1 MLVLRGSFHAVTSLV
16 DFYGFAGKENRTV
29 EALEQHLSNEIMNRA
44 GGAKAKCVFPYVQKY
59 EFESLLFS
67 DVEAF
72 RVANVSDVAIES
84 LTRIR
89 KRFATPEDINDDP
102 ETAPS
107 KQIERVAPRYKKR
120 IHGPRVALRTGLA
133 RIREQCPRF
142 HDWLSRLEE
151 LGAGRA

>member
-29 EALEQHLSNEIMNRA
+29 EALEQHLSNEIMKRA

-72 RVANVSDVAIES
+72 RVAKVSDDAIES
-84 LTRIR
+84 LARIR

-120 IHGPRVALRTGLA
+120 IHGPKVALRTGLA
-133 RIREQCPRF
+133 RIRERCPRF